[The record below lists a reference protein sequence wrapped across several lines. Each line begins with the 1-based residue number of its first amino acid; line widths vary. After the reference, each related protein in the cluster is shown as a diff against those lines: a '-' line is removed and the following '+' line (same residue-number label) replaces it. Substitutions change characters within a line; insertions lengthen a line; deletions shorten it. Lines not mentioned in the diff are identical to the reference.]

1 MKQIA
6 PILLAALL
14 GGAALLTAS
23 CSSDPHQGY
32 SWSPP
37 FRKDIRTV
45 AVPIWTVG
53 KDVYRRGLEFRLTE
67 AIKKQI
73 PLRTPY
79 QISDKSRA
87 DTLLTGTIDSVIQR
101 PLSINPDTG
110 RPRENEI
117 TLVVTFTWTDL
128 RSGKGGESLRQISNF
143 RVSDNYIPSSP
154 FNEDFFWG
162 SESLMNRMAQQ
173 IVEQMELPW
182 GKPASRP
189 ADK

>member
-1 MKQIA
+1 MNRIA
-6 PILLAALL
+6 SILLAAAVGV
-14 GGAALLTAS
+14 GGLMSGS

-32 SWSPP
+32 TWGPP

-110 RPRENEI
+110 RPRESEI

-128 RSGKGGESLRQISNF
+128 RSGKGGETLKQEVNF
-143 RVSDNYIPSSP
+143 RASDTYIPSAP

-162 SESLMNRMAQQ
+162 SESLMNRLAQQ
-173 IVEQMELPW
+173 IVEKMELPW
-182 GKPASRP
+182 GKATTEPAG
-189 ADK
+189 K